1 MTVDQRLK
9 KSIEVYPDML
19 DDDGQ
24 LCDSCIRI
32 AVVHDLLNQVGKC
45 AAALFEEKERC
56 RDRQLNKHG
65 DKHSK

>member
-1 MTVDQRLK
+1 VTVDQRLK
-9 KSIEVYPDML
+9 KSIEIYPDML

-32 AVVHDLLNQVGKC
+32 AVVHDLLNQV
-45 AAALFEEKERC
+45 AALFEEKERC
-56 RDRQLNKHG
+56 RDRQLHKHG